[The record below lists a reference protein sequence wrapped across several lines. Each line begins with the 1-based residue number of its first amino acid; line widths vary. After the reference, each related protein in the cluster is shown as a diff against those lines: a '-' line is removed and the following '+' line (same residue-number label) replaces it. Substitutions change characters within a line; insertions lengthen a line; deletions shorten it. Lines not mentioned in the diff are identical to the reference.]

1 MKVLNLTILFFIL
14 NSTYINAQDKS
25 INEER
30 FVSIGGIEQW
40 ITIKG
45 EDKSKPVILFLHGGP
60 GSTMSQFEN
69 NIYGRWEDEFVL
81 VHWDQRGAGKTYG
94 RNFPSDVD
102 EEFYVENPL
111 KVEQMAKDGIELT
124 KYILEYLDK
133 QKVILVG
140 TSWGSVLGMKMA
152 LKCPELF
159 HLYIGHSQVVN
170 FSKNISYAYKKTNEL
185 AISKKDDISIELLN
199 TLGKPPYDNARSYG
213 QLLRIIK
220 KYEGENSIPAPESW
234 WKIAPKYDNEK
245 DSKARYDGDDYSFIN
260 FVGHE
265 KLGIPSMVSD
275 IDFERD
281 GLVVNI
287 PVYLIQGEQDIL
299 TSKEVTEPYYNKIKA
314 PKKEYFLV
322 PGAAHGLNKSVVDM
336 QYQVIKG
343 ELQF

>member
-1 MKVLNLTILFFIL
+1 MKLSNLTFLFFLFYSI
-14 NSTYINAQDKS
+14 YANAQGNS

-30 FVSIGGIEQW
+30 FISIGGIEQW

-45 EDKSKPVILFLHGGP
+45 NDKSKPVVLFLHGGP
-60 GSTMSQFEN
+60 GSTMSHFEN
-69 NIYGRWEDEFVL
+69 NIYGSWENDFVL

-94 RNFPSDVD
+94 RNFPSVVD
-102 EEFYVENPL
+102 EEFYIENPL
-111 KVEQMAKDGIELT
+111 KVEQMANDGIELT
-124 KYILEYLDK
+124 KYIIEYLDK

-152 LKCPELF
+152 LKYPDF
-159 HLYIGHSQVVN
+159 YHVYIGHSQVVD
-170 FSKNISYAYKKTNEL
+170 FSKNISYAYKKVNEM
-185 AISKKDDISIELLN
+185 AINKKDSISLELLH
-199 TLGKPPYDNARSYG
+199 TLDKPPYENARSYG

-245 DSKARYDGDDYSFIN
+245 DTKARYDGDDYSFIN

-275 IDFERD
+275 IDFEKD
-281 GLVVNI
+281 GLVINI

-299 TSKEVTEPYYNKIKA
+299 TSKEVTKPYFDKIKA
-314 PKKEYFLV
+314 SKKGYYLV
-322 PGAAHGLNKSVVDM
+322 PGAAHGHNQSVVDM
-336 QYQVIKG
+336 QYQVIK
-343 ELQF
+343 ESLQF